1 MVVWATAM
9 ESGMKRTIWGAV
21 SGAVLAVA
29 LSNVP
34 VWGRPLPKT
43 EPTLPVRACPEMGEG
58 FVRLP
63 GSDTCIKLGGSVRL
77 EFMRQSGSAT
87 LSDY

>member
-1 MVVWATAM
+1 MAM
-9 ESGMKRTIWGAV
+9 EGGMTRTFG
-21 SGAVLAVA
+21 GAVLAMA
-29 LSNVP
+29 LSSTA

-43 EPTLPVRACPEMGEG
+43 ESTPPARACPEMGEG

-77 EFMRQSGSAT
+77 EVMRQSGSAT
-87 LSDY
+87 LSDH